1 MALVQV
7 GMGLGRVVLLVGAGL
22 TGSIVLRDGRLLDL
36 LGELQE
42 ALSDKDAGETASG
55 GDMSISEAIKQVG
68 QMAMEL
74 RQMGSQV
81 AVVHVDSGNGVASS
95 LAAPAAACGVLGYG
109 YMRWKGIS
117 FSSLMYVT
125 KQNMANAVAMMTK
138 NLEQVQS
145 SLAAAKKH
153 LTQRIQH
160 LDVKLD
166 QQKEISGQ
174 IRDEV
179 TGARLKLQNIG
190 SEMQKIK
197 QMASGLDGKL
207 DSIETKQNY
216 SLAGVMYLIQFIEE
230 NGGKLP
236 NSVECLQRTASRSL
250 SFGGNQKM
258 LQGLE
263 QLLTIES
270 SATLGGLQSTARLN
284 PAAFVSM

>member
-7 GMGLGRVVLLVGAGL
+7 GMGLGRVVLLVGAGF
-22 TGSIVLRDGRLLDL
+22 TGSIVLRNGRLSDL

-42 ALSDKDAGETASG
+42 ALSDKDAVEIASG

-81 AVVHVDSGNGVASS
+81 AVVHVDSGKGVASS
-95 LAAPAAACGVLGYG
+95 LVAPAAVCGVLGYG
-109 YMRWKGIS
+109 YMWWKGIS

-125 KQNMANAVAMMTK
+125 RQNMANAVAMMTK

-153 LTQRIQH
+153 LTQRIQR
-160 LDVKLD
+160 LDDKLD

-190 SEMQKIK
+190 SEMQKIV

-207 DSIETKQNY
+207 DSIETKQVAPSPKFLPSAKSFY
-216 SLAGVMYLIQFIEE
+216 IASFI
-230 NGGKLP
+230 LP
-236 NSVECLQRTASRSL
+236 SEL
-250 SFGGNQKM
+250 
-258 LQGLE
+258 
-263 QLLTIES
+263 
-270 SATLGGLQSTARLN
+270 
-284 PAAFVSM
+284 